1 MVGSGSP
8 AGAVYLF
15 WIFFC
20 YKQVA
25 PLGQLRYWL
34 CFAGNRTAKKVSIFQ
49 SFRVQSL
56 GFVGRMAN
64 FWEKC
69 GKIGLRVLLNPAQHF
84 LSEPQIEADFSDFS
98 EMAV

>member
-1 MVGSGSP
+1 MVGTGSP

-34 CFAGNRTAKKVSIFQ
+34 WLCWNQDCA
-49 SFRVQSL
+49 
-56 GFVGRMAN
+56 
-64 FWEKC
+64 
-69 GKIGLRVLLNPAQHF
+69 F
-84 LSEPQIEADFSDFS
+84 LSEPLIEADYPDFS
-98 EMAV
+98 ENSPFLEKYILGHFA